1 MTCSMTVTN
10 LQTGQKKSQ
19 IKRLHLAR
27 CDRQARLADVR
38 LFAPRSLN
46 RRPRVVTSTHG
57 GRMQS
62 AKRRLA
68 CVTHRSRVA
77 LMDCDDKFAGVGDH
91 ASSRLV

>member
-1 MTCSMTVTN
+1 MFDGRYKLTN
-10 LQTGQKKSQ
+10 WAEEISEKEIAPRTLRQTDS
-19 IKRLHLAR
+19 
-27 CDRQARLADVR
+27 ADDW

-46 RRPRVVTSTHG
+46 RRSRVVTSTHG

>member
-1 MTCSMTVTN
+1 MFDGRYKLTN
-10 LQTGQKKSQ
+10 WAEEISEKEIAPRTLRQTGGP
-19 IKRLHLAR
+19 
-27 CDRQARLADVR
+27 ADDR

-46 RRPRVVTSTHG
+46 RRSRVVTSTHG

-62 AKRRLA
+62 AKRRLT